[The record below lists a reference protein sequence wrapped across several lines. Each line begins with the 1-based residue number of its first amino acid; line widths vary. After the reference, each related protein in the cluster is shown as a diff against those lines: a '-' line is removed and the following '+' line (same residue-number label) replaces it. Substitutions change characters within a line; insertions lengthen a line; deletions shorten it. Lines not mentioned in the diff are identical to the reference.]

1 MGERGPIHRDSRER
15 CSRQPLFASLWP
27 AKTRRIDRGNG
38 LIGATIADGMTAA
51 FIILAMSFGV
61 IVPKLAFCREIDAGE
76 AVRLPPMP
84 LWPGEGVG
92 ARSWLVLQNWLAR
105 R

>member
-1 MGERGPIHRDSRER
+1 
-15 CSRQPLFASLWP
+15 
-27 AKTRRIDRGNG
+27 
-38 LIGATIADGMTAA
+38 MTAA

-92 ARSWLVLQNWLAR
+92 ARS
-105 R
+105 